1 MKSEGSGYGPGQ
13 GADVIVTGDGR
24 REGWR
29 RPWKWSGPRSPTS
42 LPLPTTRA
50 QTCFGGRST
59 EGWSPAGDAGDARF
73 ILQFLFRSVWSLP
86 RTSPGCPSR
95 PGPLLTVTVLFL
107 LLRFRRAGGCERS
120 IFTECGIHRGPA
132 PLPGLG
138 RQTVSQRTSMEG
150 LPPAAHELVFQVPGL
165 ALLLPG
171 LPAVA
176 PCERPPHGQRGAL
189 A

>member
-29 RPWKWSGPRSPTS
+29 RPWKWWGPRSPTS
-42 LPLPTTRA
+42 LPLPTTCA

-73 ILQFLFRSVWSLP
+73 ILQFFFRSVWSLP

-95 PGPLLTVTVLFL
+95 PGPLLTITVLFL

-120 IFTECGIHRGPA
+120 IFTECGIDRGPA
-132 PLPGLG
+132 PLPGAG
-138 RQTVSQRTSMEG
+138 QTDGQSAHVYGGSATCRPRTR
-150 LPPAAHELVFQVPGL
+150 
-165 ALLLPG
+165 LPG
-171 LPAVA
+171 PRPRSAPAGVA
-176 PCERPPHGQRGAL
+176 SRGPV
-189 A
+189 